1 MPQTQ
6 VFLDEMK
13 KHLEEEQVRLE
24 RELAEIGT
32 KDAELKDRYDV
43 TYPETG
49 GNSDDD
55 NAVEVSEYTD
65 ELSLKTRLEN
75 ELRDTKSALRA
86 MAKGKYGLCKY
97 CGKEIDEKRL
107 EARPASSSC
116 IACKKVLTQE
126 V

>member
-1 MPQTQ
+1 
-6 VFLDEMK
+6 MK
-13 KHLEEEQVRLE
+13 ARLEEEQTRLE
-24 RELAEIGT
+24 RELAAIGT
-32 KDAELKDRYDV
+32 KDASLRDRYDV

-55 NAVEVSEYTD
+55 NALEVSEYSD
-65 ELSLKTRLEN
+65 EISLKTRLEN

-97 CGKEIDEKRL
+97 CHKEIDEKRL
-107 EARPASSSC
+107 QARPASSSC